1 MRLYQREFGWT
12 ESRLYTT
19 AFMCWL
25 VFLLAWLA
33 ATVLRSRFD
42 RFLGG
47 AIVSALVAVVVLHA
61 INPDDLIV
69 RSNVARAREGQ
80 RPLDASYVTHLSE
93 DAIPALLASFDTL
106 GPDQRSSIAT
116 RWLRHTVGLRP
127 DWRTWNVS
135 RSRARALVLSQ
146 RQKLEPYRARRGAPS
161 HSPAERR

>member
-1 MRLYQREFGWT
+1 
-12 ESRLYTT
+12 
-19 AFMCWL
+19 MCWL

-47 AIVSALVAVVVLHA
+47 AIVSALAAVVVLHA
-61 INPDDLIV
+61 VDPDDLIV

-80 RPLDASYVTHLSE
+80 RPLDARYVTQLSE

-106 GPDQRSSIAT
+106 APDQRSAIAT
-116 RWLRHTVGLRP
+116 RWLPRTIELRP

-146 RQKLEPYRARRGAPS
+146 RRKLEPYRARRPRAGVAP
-161 HSPAERR
+161 